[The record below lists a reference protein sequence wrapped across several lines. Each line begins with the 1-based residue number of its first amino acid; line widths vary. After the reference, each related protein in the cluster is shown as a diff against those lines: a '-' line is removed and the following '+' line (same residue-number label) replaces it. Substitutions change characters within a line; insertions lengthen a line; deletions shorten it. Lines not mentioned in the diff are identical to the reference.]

1 MYAIKHQPTNW
12 LLVAL
17 IWYRLTRVITNA
29 VAAILTDQITEG
41 TYPVSKM
48 SCPGMLWLSCSHFPL
63 LYSHSGCHV
72 SNLCFCLH
80 PFIQMRQ
87 MCLRCPF
94 SFGYPSEQ
102 SLWTAYPF
110 TAINNSLPL
119 PPSWHHRHYYTSS
132 CSSSL
137 SGSGALLSL
146 TLSLPSQWTSC
157 SALPAPAYNLTG
169 TDVSSTVAL
178 FISST
183 SHSPKPAL
191 FPPHG
196 FHSRWTIL

>member
-1 MYAIKHQPTNW
+1 
-12 LLVAL
+12 
-17 IWYRLTRVITNA
+17 
-29 VAAILTDQITEG
+29 
-41 TYPVSKM
+41 M

-63 LYSHSGCHV
+63 LYSHSGCHG
-72 SNLCFCLH
+72 SNLCFCLY

-87 MCLRCPF
+87 TCLHCPF

-110 TAINNSLPL
+110 TAINSSLPL
-119 PPSWHHRHYYTSS
+119 PPSWHRHHYYTSS

-137 SGSGALLSL
+137 SGSGALPSL
-146 TLSLPSQWTSC
+146 TLSLPSAWTSC
-157 SALPAPAYNLTG
+157 GALPAPAYNLTG
-169 TDVSSTVAL
+169 TDVSSAVAL
-178 FISST
+178 FTSSA

-191 FPPHG
+191 FPPRG